1 MFPIQSTAG
10 LVADPLGTLLVAVVV
25 LALVVLIGR
34 FVLNVAW
41 RLVRIVAVVIG
52 LLWGFSVLAPEVLP
66 HLGM

>member
-1 MFPIQSTAG
+1 MFLLQSA
-10 LVADPLGTLLVAVVV
+10 AAEPLGTLLVAVVV

-41 RLVRIVAVVIG
+41 RLLRIAAVVIG

-66 HLGM
+66 HIGM